1 MTTTNLTNHTN
12 LNPPSAKPAT
22 PSEPPRPT
30 PSLSKSA
37 GVPNAE
43 PGTKLPEYKLPEFRM
58 PPSPVLRFSPT
69 AWAKLQYFCHHGDT
83 EIGGFGITS
92 AEDLLLIEDFQT
104 VHQIVSSV
112 SVAFDDTAVADFFE
126 DQVDLGRKPGQF
138 ARIWCHTH
146 PGSSPNPSLTDEETF
161 ARVFGNCDWAVM
173 FILARAGKTYCR
185 LRFNVGPGAS
195 VLIPVEVDY
204 RSEFGPSDHASWG
217 DEYDF
222 NIHPEPLGFEF
233 PKTESTFG
241 HCPPSLGELLADAH
255 DDRELW
261 QSWEEYIDANTE
273 Y

>member
-1 MTTTNLTNHTN
+1 MTTTTNL
-12 LNPPSAKPAT
+12 NPASAKPAT
-22 PSEPPRPT
+22 PSAPSRSNPT
-30 PSLSKSA
+30 PSLSNPA
-37 GVPNAE
+37 GAPAAG
-43 PGTKLPEYKLPEFRM
+43 PGTKLPEYKPPEFRM

-92 AEDLLLIEDFQT
+92 AGDLLQIEDFET

-126 DQVDLGRKPGQF
+126 DQVDEGKKPEQF

-161 ARVFGNCDWAVM
+161 DRVFHGCDWAIM

-195 VLIPVEVDY
+195 MLIPVEVDY
-204 RSEFGPSDHASWG
+204 RSEFGASDHASWR

-222 NIHPEPLGFEF
+222 NIHAEPLGFEL

-241 HCPPSLGELLADAH
+241 HSPPSLGELLADVH

-261 QSWEEYIDANTE
+261 QSWEEYVDANTE